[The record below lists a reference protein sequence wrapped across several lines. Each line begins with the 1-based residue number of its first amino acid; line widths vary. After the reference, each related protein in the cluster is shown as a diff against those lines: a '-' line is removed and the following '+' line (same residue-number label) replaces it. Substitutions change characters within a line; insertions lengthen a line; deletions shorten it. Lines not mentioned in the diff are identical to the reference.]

1 MKNVKKSKKHVAL
14 LTLLAMIICTT
25 FCTNTA
31 KADTNLPWD
40 ESEVVE
46 TSTCVVNGVE
56 RNLIILENTKIYLKI
71 GDSSPISVYFD
82 SKSTKFDKYGTIWII
97 DSLDSAICW
106 WNYDLSP
113 DDITFHPINNP
124 TTENPKAFV
133 DDVESLILDENNQF
147 VVGYKTSSGQTYP
160 ILTLD
165 DMKAVLNGSSPTP
178 PTPTTFPSSKPT
190 TPTPTPSNVPT
201 PTPATPSPSPSSPVA
216 SLDNSTPSTIP
227 TSNPAIT
234 SPNANS
240 VTPTPAVTK
249 KSVKKKAGYSC
260 LSVGS
265 KVTSKYKLTK
275 GKLTWKGNGKSK
287 KFSGVKSAGFI
298 KKSGNLVFMTK
309 QGKVYTLSSKGKKKC
324 IVKKKAKKLIVKNKF
339 AVKVKVGKKFINIAN
354 K

>member
-1 MKNVKKSKKHVAL
+1 MKINTHK
-14 LTLLAMIICTT
+14 TLLAALIIFIMAICIISSK
-25 FCTNTA
+25 NIA
-31 KADTNLPWD
+31 MAEESSLWD
-40 ESEVVE
+40 ESNILKKCSFVFNNE
-46 TSTCVVNGVE
+46 E
-56 RNLIILENTKIYLKI
+56 RSLILLNNNYCYLKVE
-71 GDSSPISVYFD
+71 SSEPSFISTEIKD
-82 SKSTKFDKYGTIWII
+82 MGFDKYGTIWCIYLYDNAI
-97 DSLDSAICW
+97 RWKNNDLLPNDTWYRSIKKPSAD
-106 WNYDLSP
+106 NP
-113 DDITFHPINNP
+113 D
-124 TTENPKAFV
+124 AYV
-133 DDVESLILDENNQF
+133 DDVKCLVFDDQGFVTSYKDLSDE
-147 VVGYKTSSGQTYP
+147 THP
-160 ILTLD
+160 ILTLEEMKKELNISD
-165 DMKAVLNGSSPTP
+165 DN
-178 PTPTTFPSSKPT
+178 TTQ
-190 TPTPTPSNVPT
+190 TPTPSTPAPT
-201 PTPATPSPSPSSPVA
+201 PNNSAPSNSSTVNPS
-216 SLDNSTPSTIP
+216 
-227 TSNPAIT
+227 IT

-339 AVKVKVGKKFINIAN
+339 VVKVKVGKKFINLAN

>member
-1 MKNVKKSKKHVAL
+1 MNKKTRKYVAL
-14 LTLLAMIICTT
+14 SLLVALFVCTIYNSNVSKAEKTTYTKKAIICT
-25 FCTNTA
+25 
-31 KADTNLPWD
+31 
-40 ESEVVE
+40 
-46 TSTCVVNGVE
+46 VNNVSRTLTWSDDGS
-56 RNLIILENTKIYLKI
+56 IYFKI
-71 GDSSPISVYFD
+71 GASEPIQLFSDSSLFLSI
-82 SKSTKFDKYGTIWII
+82 KFDKYGTCWTYENDHSDEN
-97 DSLDSAICW
+97 DSKYVLRW
-106 WNYDLSP
+106 WNYDFMPDSYFFNPIPRVTSEGLYEYV
-113 DDITFHPINNP
+113 DDI
-124 TTENPKAFV
+124 
-133 DDVESLILDENNQF
+133 ESLILDSDNDF
-147 VVGYKTSSGQTYP
+147 IIGYKTFSGKEYAIPTP
-160 ILTLD
+160 E
-165 DMKAVLNGSSPTP
+165 DMKKILSTDDYLEYPQPRPLKNNS
-178 PTPTTFPSSKPT
+178 
-190 TPTPTPSNVPT
+190 
-201 PTPATPSPSPSSPVA
+201 TPSPSASTPVA
-216 SLDNSTPSTIP
+216 SPNISIPSTIP
-227 TSNPAIT
+227 TSNPSIT

-265 KVTSKYKLTK
+265 KVTSKYKLTR

>member
-1 MKNVKKSKKHVAL
+1 MMKQKYFTVFILLIALTVSSLGFSFISKADSQDDASSTVVKTCSCTVNGTERV
-14 LTLLAMIICTT
+14 LTLLSNGTLYFEVT
-25 FCTNTA
+25 ENGYSES
-31 KADTNLPWD
+31 LPD
-40 ESEVVE
+40 ALDV
-46 TSTCVVNGVE
+46 G
-56 RNLIILENTKIYLKI
+56 
-71 GDSSPISVYFD
+71 
-82 SKSTKFDKYGTIWII
+82 FDKLGTVYSINLKNNIR
-97 DSLDSAICW
+97 W
-106 WNYDLSP
+106 WNYDLAFDAPGSIPIFKADSNKTEYIDNVKELIFDEDNKYVIGFKTFSGETYPTLTMAEMKAYYGSP
-113 DDITFHPINNP
+113 DDP
-124 TTENPKAFV
+124 
-133 DDVESLILDENNQF
+133 
-147 VVGYKTSSGQTYP
+147 
-160 ILTLD
+160 
-165 DMKAVLNGSSPTP
+165 SPS
-178 PTPTTFPSSKPT
+178 PS
-190 TPTPTPSNVPT
+190 
-201 PTPATPSPSPSSPVA
+201 TPSPSPSTPVTTPN
-216 SLDNSTPSTIP
+216 NSTPSTIP

-240 VTPTPAVTK
+240 VTPTPVVTK

-339 AVKVKVGKKFINIAN
+339 VVKVKVGKKFINLVN